1 MNFANFSNWIAETQV
16 LEYIYVEN
24 PHCELIKRSL
34 ELTYLRAIDK
44 ENPLQD
50 HMIDAIW
57 ACATEKHE
65 DIMRATLTTIE
76 HLIQFLQLS
85 QLEKVFSHLKVLP
98 DSQYDE
104 MRVDFLKKYSDGALD
119 ALIKHRSELRM
130 NSTGRQNQQAQST
143 TSSIKNFFGGKK
155 QN

>member
-1 MNFANFSNWIAETQV
+1 MAEFKDIFNKVENRQRYNEHDLRQGDINVCRYLNFANFSNWIAETQV

-50 HMIDAIW
+50 HMIDSIW
-57 ACATEKHE
+57 TCATEKHE
-65 DIMRATLTTIE
+65 DIMRATLSTIE

-85 QLEKVFSHLKVLP
+85 QLQKVYSLLKVLP
-98 DSQYDE
+98 D
-104 MRVDFLKKYSDGALD
+104 G
-119 ALIKHRSELRM
+119 
-130 NSTGRQNQQAQST
+130 
-143 TSSIKNFFGGKK
+143 
-155 QN
+155 